1 MQQDPAN
8 REAVTKR
15 TLQSLSS
22 DLEEFRADGRNIIRA
37 KLYNNIIDEYLFN
50 VPIDQVCSFP
60 SFPFHKT
67 SSQHC
72 LISFHS
78 LFKPYL

>member
-22 DLEEFRADGRNIIRA
+22 DLEEFRTDGRNMKRA
-37 KLYNNIIDEYLFN
+37 KLYNNVIDEYLFN
-50 VPIDQVCSFP
+50 VPIDQV

-67 SSQHC
+67 SR
-72 LISFHS
+72 LISFNS
-78 LFKPYL
+78 LIKPYRLLKSLKI